1 MLVHPIHLSRK
12 REIHYLE
19 IVECSFLYVTF
30 DLHFNHATLIGTIG
44 YAQQISVIL
53 QIRLLTDL
61 NKTNTE

>member
-1 MLVHPIHLSRK
+1 MFI
-12 REIHYLE
+12 
-19 IVECSFLYVTF
+19 LYVTF